1 MWVWS
6 LLVLSPIGIL
16 ASLILKSEQCKL
28 FQYFE
33 KQNNVDYSS
42 GLKCCLTEIIK
53 KKKKTM
59 FLIFLTNLYFLI
71 GNGDGIHFTESQ
83 VLVLSSFL
91 HSSSNSCTPV
101 PSTNRHKHVYLRAP
115 KFAI

>member
-42 GLKCCLTEIIK
+42 GLKCCLTERK
-53 KKKKTM
+53 KKK
-59 FLIFLTNLYFLI
+59 NNYVS
-71 GNGDGIHFTESQ
+71 D
-83 VLVLSSFL
+83 LSHKSL
-91 HSSSNSCTPV
+91 LSNW
-101 PSTNRHKHVYLRAP
+101 KW
-115 KFAI
+115 